1 MGFVERDYMKV
12 KDNNKKIDALTKFF
26 VSNAARIEIAQYL
39 KDGTAAGKDTV
50 FLIKLSDWEILR
62 QQKGEKVFNHI
73 IEKFSFLLTK
83 VFHKTDYFVRV
94 GPACFW
100 IYNFGYLNSLD
111 VERILQILLS
121 SLKETKIFMKY
132 IKDSKLHIGVCHV
145 ENEKSFDELLKKV
158 ELSLGRAEKMNE
170 SVVIDYQ
177 GVSDENYEHYPQE
190 IPEYKIDYENI
201 DTTFITSVI
210 NFLYGCMDLN
220 FGIEM
225 VLSRICNYYQ
235 TDQIYIMEKD
245 YDNKGYSITHDW
257 ICQDRYVDNDN
268 FKKLPL
274 IIGNSFQE
282 VYDENNLFIC
292 CQLTDLFKYNTFL
305 ALREKI
311 RGTKSLMQ
319 SALYNDGEYIGY
331 ICTVDCKKER
341 IWSVQEMATFTMI
354 VKIINTSVLQLRVR
368 YINNLITNR
377 DLLTNA
383 WNMNKFSIVAN
394 ERIIKNNR
402 NKALVTLD
410 IKNFKFINSEYGYNY
425 GNSVLISIANLLHQY
440 INQQECF
447 ARLDSDTFI
456 LLLFYTD
463 IEYLEKRLTS
473 LLYKVGRCSMVHEY
487 KSELICMMGI
497 YLIEDKENKT
507 FLEMIDC
514 ANMARKSIKDLHRSS
529 YKFFSNEVGSQ
540 NMKEHHLAQIMK
552 QSLNREEFIIYYQ
565 PKINIQTHQ
574 CIGLEA
580 LVRWQRENEIIQ
592 PNDFIP
598 LFEKNHF
605 ILKLDN
611 YVLEKVCQQLRK
623 WIDEGFDPL
632 PISVNLSRIHL
643 EKKDIVFE
651 ISQLCNRYNIEKNLI
666 ELEITETAFL
676 ENEVVAIQKAIELK
690 KAGFVLSMDDFGTGF
705 SSLNLLKELP
715 VDILKLDRT
724 FFLKEFKKRE
734 KIILINI
741 IHMAKEL
748 NMDIVSE
755 GIETAKQV
763 EFLNEIGC
771 DIAQGFYYSR
781 PYPMEELQK
790 KLWQNFVG
798 GEDDE

>member
-1 MGFVERDYMKV
+1 MKN

-26 VSNAARIEIAQYL
+26 VSSAARIEIAQYL
-39 KDGTAAGKDTV
+39 KDETAAGKDTV
-50 FLIKLSDWEILR
+50 ILIKLGNWEIL
-62 QQKGEKVFNHI
+62 QQQNGEKVLNHI

-94 GPACFW
+94 GPACFY
-100 IYNFGYLNSLD
+100 IYNFGYMNSLD
-111 VERILQILLS
+111 LDRILQILLS
-121 SLKETKIFMKY
+121 SLKESKIFMKY
-132 IKDSKLHIGVCHV
+132 IKGSNLYIGVCHV
-145 ENEKSFDELLKKV
+145 ENESSFDELLKKA
-158 ELSLGRAEKMNE
+158 ELSLAQAEKTDEN
-170 SVVIDYQ
+170 VVIDYQ
-177 GVSDENYEHYPQE
+177 GVLDDDYEHYPQE
-190 IPEYKIDYENI
+190 IPEYKIDYQNI
-201 DTTFITSVI
+201 DTSFITSII

-225 VLSRICNYYQ
+225 VLSRICDYYQ
-235 TDQIYIMEKD
+235 SHQIYIMEKD

-257 ICQDRYVDNDN
+257 ICQDRYVENDN

-292 CQLTDLFKYNTFL
+292 SQISDLFKYNTFL
-305 ALREKI
+305 ALREKM

-331 ICTVDCKKER
+331 ICMVDCKKER

-383 WNMNKFSIVAN
+383 WNINKFSVVAN
-394 ERIIKNNR
+394 ERIKKETK

-425 GNSVLISIANLLHQY
+425 GDSVLISLANLLHQY
-440 INQQECF
+440 INHQECF

-456 LLLFYTD
+456 LLLFYNN
-463 IEYLEKRLTS
+463 IEYLEKRISS
-473 LLYKVGRCSMVHEY
+473 LLYKVERCSMVHEY
-487 KSELICMMGI
+487 KSELICMIGI
-497 YLIEDKENKT
+497 YLIENKETKT
-507 FLEMIDC
+507 FSEMIDC
-514 ANMARKSIKDLHRSS
+514 ANMARKSIKVLHRSS
-529 YKFFSNEVGSQ
+529 YKFFNDEIGSQ
-540 NMKEHHLAQIMK
+540 NIKEHYLAQIMK
-552 QSLNREEFIIYYQ
+552 ESLNREEFIVYYQ
-565 PKINIQTHQ
+565 PKININTHQ

-580 LVRWQRENEIIQ
+580 LIRWHRENEIIQ
-592 PNDFIP
+592 PKDFIP

-611 YVLEKVCQQLRK
+611 YVLEKVCQQLKR
-623 WIDEGFDPL
+623 WIDEGYDPV

-643 EKKDIVFE
+643 EKTDIVQE
-651 ISQLCNRYNIEKNLI
+651 INQLCKQYNIEKELI

-741 IHMAKEL
+741 INMAKEL
-748 NMDIVSE
+748 NMEIVSE

-763 EFLNEIGC
+763 EFLKEIGC
-771 DIAQGFYYSR
+771 DIAQGFYFSR
-781 PYPMEELQK
+781 PHPMEVLQD
-790 KLWQNFVG
+790 KLWHNFEG
-798 GEDDE
+798 GEDDG